1 MGNGGPSEFP
11 TWAQTLGAM
20 ADHGTEVRAICESQ
34 CGFAQIDVGKLA
46 ARVGRDYSL
55 IGRRCRCRITPGC
68 TAWNRFYYL
77 LGVYR
82 PLWREADVLRWW
94 GWK

>member
-1 MGNGGPSEFP
+1 MSCGRPSEFP
-11 TWAQTLGAM
+11 PWTLTLGAM
-20 ADHGTEVRAICESQ
+20 IDRDVRVRVLCEG
-34 CGFAQIDVGKLA
+34 GFVELDLPALA
-46 ARVGRDYSL
+46 ARVGRGYSL

-94 GWK
+94 GWG